1 MIRAAL
7 FNRRTLRI
15 ALLLAP
21 ALASAEGRALA
32 QSASDASSSSASS
45 SSSTSSSSSSVSADG
60 LLPDSALT
68 GAAPFGSAVRLG
80 ALPSPFASA
89 GGLNSPLATPTGL
102 QFTPSIG
109 VSEEAIVGGF
119 PKNLG
124 LTNEF
129 ITSLT
134 PGLRVAGSAPIGRIE
149 FDYQPSFQYY
159 AHESQ
164 DSGIS
169 QDLNGSF
176 STTLIPNRLTLNAS
190 AYLTQQATAGGY
202 APGGYQ
208 AVGPHQR
215 TTTQSYLISPRYR
228 QKFIDLGSLD
238 VMYTA
243 QYTSQNGN
251 RAALSGGQQPYFTP
265 NDVFSQTGRARFTTV
280 PLYDNIDDRV
290 SLSATQYIGSGILN
304 NSSVLRGQDE
314 IRYAIRPHDL
324 IFVSGGYED
333 LRYQGLPPTHIAD
346 ATWSVGVQLHPR
358 PHIDL
363 VVAYRHRDGFNA
375 PYLRATLPLT
385 PRTTLSANYTET
397 LATQAQNVAANLA
410 GATVN
415 FSGQPVGGVG
425 QTPILLTNNSLSVQ
439 SGLFRNHQFSIAT
452 TTRWSRDT
460 LSLNLTRSNETL
472 VANAPG
478 TLGFSQH
485 SLSASAN
492 FSHQLT
498 PNASISSYFDYS
510 SINNPVLGSSSN
522 TGNVPVY
529 EGAITGQY
537 RTAHHLQF
545 SLQLAVT
552 NTSFNGLTGSQAST
566 GNGVQTSI
574 TFGMQKV
581 F

>member
-1 MIRAAL
+1 M

-15 ALLLAP
+15 AALLAP
-21 ALASAEGRALA
+21 ALACAEGRALA
-32 QSASDASSSSASS
+32 QSALDASLPSTASS
-45 SSSTSSSSSSVSADG
+45 SSSAASTG
-60 LLPDSALT
+60 PLLPDSSLT

-80 ALPSPFASA
+80 ALPSPFTTS
-89 GGLNSPLATPTGL
+89 GGLNGSLATPTGL

-109 VSEEAIVGGF
+109 VSEQAIVGGF
-119 PKNLG
+119 PKYLG
-124 LTNEF
+124 LNNEF

-134 PGLRVAGSAPIGRIE
+134 PGLRVAGSAPIGRIA
-149 FDYQPSFQYY
+149 FDYQPSFDYY
-159 AHESQ
+159 AHENQ
-164 DSGIS
+164 DSGVS
-169 QDLNGSF
+169 QALNGSF

-190 AYLTQQATAGGY
+190 AYLTQQATAGGF

-208 AVGPHQR
+208 AIGPHQR

-228 QKFIDLGSLD
+228 RKFIDLGALD
-238 VMYTA
+238 IIYSA

-280 PLYDNIDDRV
+280 PLYANVDDRV
-290 SLSATQYIGSGILN
+290 SLTATQYIGSGILN

-358 PHIDL
+358 PHVEL
-363 VVAYRHRDGFNA
+363 VVSYRHRDGFNA
-375 PYLRATLPLT
+375 PYLRATLQLT
-385 PRTTLSANYTET
+385 PRTTLSANYAET
-397 LATQAQNVAANLA
+397 LATQAQSVAANLA

-415 FSGQPVGGVG
+415 FSGQAIGGVG
-425 QTPILLTNNSLSVQ
+425 QTPLLLTNNSLSVQ

-452 TTRWSRDT
+452 TTIWSRDT
-460 LSLNLTRSNETL
+460 LSLNLVRSNETL

-498 PNASISSYFDYS
+498 PNASVSTYFDYS
-510 SINNPVLGSSSN
+510 TIANPVLGVASSN
-522 TGNVPVY
+522 NNNVPVY
-529 EGAITGQY
+529 AGAITGRY
-537 RTAHHLQF
+537 RTAHQLEF

-552 NTSFNGLTGSQAST
+552 NTSFNGLTGSQSNS

-574 TFGMQKV
+574 TFGVQKV